1 MFMKL
6 VMWLKRHSP
15 SQYISWGCSRCSRH
29 FLRTLGQ
36 EETFWLKHER
46 QSILHY
52 DSNKR
57 KSNVLNITEWQFSK
71 FKPLL
76 VWTWNGWIM
85 SNLMIWSLLKVNK
98 TMTETRSLLIDYLNN
113 PKQWYSMKLFIYKT
127 RQDKINLSCI
137 YDLQD
142 KIDFIDP

>member
-1 MFMKL
+1 MESKNTTYSQANVKFNDL
-6 VMWLKRHSP
+6 V
-15 SQYISWGCSRCSRH
+15 
-29 FLRTLGQ
+29 
-36 EETFWLKHER
+36 
-46 QSILHY
+46 
-52 DSNKR
+52 
-57 KSNVLNITEWQFSK
+57 
-71 FKPLL
+71 
-76 VWTWNGWIM
+76 
-85 SNLMIWSLLKVNK
+85 LKVNK